1 MVLTGSANGGVL
13 YTDAAMTHMTHPES
27 RSATVGGITI
37 GEGRP
42 LALIAGPCVI
52 ESDDLMMRTAETL
65 VGVSRR
71 VGIPLIF
78 KSSYEKDNRS
88 TAEFYRG
95 PGLDAG
101 LKLLARIK
109 ESFGVPVTSD
119 VHRESD
125 MTAAA
130 QVLDLIQIPAYLCQ
144 QTSLLIAAGGT
155 GRPVNVKKGQFLAPH
170 NMGSAV
176 GKLRSVGCRDVLVTE
191 RGSSFGYNRLVND
204 FTAIPVMK
212 DLGCPVVYDATHSVR
227 LYGTPSKD
235 PRGGEPQFIPH
246 LARAGVA
253 AGCDALFM
261 ETHPDP
267 PAARCDAASQFP
279 LPRMEW
285 MLSQAV
291 RLAAIV
297 REQRAHGA

>member
-1 MVLTGSANGGVL
+1 MDDTAAAREANVSGIVIGQG
-13 YTDAAMTHMTHPES
+13 HPL
-27 RSATVGGITI
+27 V
-37 GEGRP
+37 
-42 LALIAGPCVI
+42 LIAGPCVI
-52 ESDDLMMRTAETL
+52 EADDLMMRTAETL
-65 VGVSRR
+65 TGLARR
-71 VGIPLIF
+71 LDIRLIF

-88 TAEFYRG
+88 SAEYYRG
-95 PGLDAG
+95 PGIEKG
-101 LKLLARIK
+101 LALLRRIK

-119 VHRESD
+119 VHRETD
-125 MTAAA
+125 MAAVSE
-130 QVLDLIQIPAYLCQ
+130 VLDLIQIPAYLCQ
-144 QTSLLIAAGGT
+144 QTSLVVAAGRS

-176 GKLRSVGCRDVLVTE
+176 GKLRSAGCRDILVTE

-204 FTAIPVMK
+204 FISIPVMK
-212 DLGCPVVYDATHSVR
+212 GLGVPVVYDATHSVR

-267 PAARCDAASQFP
+267 PSALCDAASQFP

-285 MLSQAV
+285 MLSQAK
-291 RLAAIV
+291 RIAEIV
-297 REQRAHGA
+297 READDRGARSR

>member
-1 MVLTGSANGGVL
+1 MTAQSHQRLARIGSI
-13 YTDAAMTHMTHPES
+13 
-27 RSATVGGITI
+27 TVG
-37 GEGRP
+37 EGHP
-42 LALIAGPCVI
+42 LVLIAGPCVI
-52 ESDDLMMRTAETL
+52 ETDELMLRTAETL
-65 VGVSRR
+65 VGIARR
-71 VGIPLIF
+71 LDIPFVF

-95 PGLDAG
+95 PGLDKG
-101 LKLLARIK
+101 LGILRRIK
-109 ESFGVPVTSD
+109 ETFGVPVTSD
-119 VHRESD
+119 VHREGD
-125 MTAAA
+125 MKAAA
-130 QVLDLIQIPAYLCQ
+130 EVLDVIQIPAYLCQ
-144 QTSLLIAAGGT
+144 QTSLLLAAGAT

-176 GKLRSVGCRDVLVTE
+176 GKLRASGCTEILLTE

-204 FTAIPVMK
+204 FISIPVMK

-235 PRGGEPQFIPH
+235 PKGGEPQFIPN

-267 PAARCDAASQFP
+267 PSALCDAASQFP

-285 MLSQAV
+285 MLQHAR
-291 RLAAIV
+291 RLAEIV
-297 REQRAHGA
+297 READRASPGRA

>member
-1 MVLTGSANGGVL
+1 MRRASVAGIVL
-13 YTDAAMTHMTHPES
+13 
-27 RSATVGGITI
+27 

-52 ESDDLMMRTAETL
+52 EADDLMMRTAETL
-65 VGVSRR
+65 AGLARR
-71 VGIPLIF
+71 LEIPFIF

-95 PGLDAG
+95 PGLDKG
-101 LKLLARIK
+101 LRLLRRIK
-109 ESFGVPVTSD
+109 ETFGVPVTSD
-119 VHRESD
+119 VHRIED
-125 MTAAA
+125 VRAAA
-130 QVLDLIQIPAYLCQ
+130 EVLDLIQIPAYLCQ
-144 QTSLLIAAGGT
+144 QTSLLLAAGAA

-170 NMGSAV
+170 NMGSAI
-176 GKLRSVGCRDVLVTE
+176 GKLRSAGCRDILVTE

-204 FTAIPVMK
+204 FIAIPVMK

-227 LYGTPSKD
+227 LYGTPSRD

-253 AGCDALFM
+253 AGCDVLFM

-267 PAARCDAASQFP
+267 PSALCDAASQFP

-285 MLSQAV
+285 MLSQAR
-291 RLAAIV
+291 RLSEIV
-297 REQRAHGA
+297 REAESGATGA

>member
-1 MVLTGSANGGVL
+1 
-13 YTDAAMTHMTHPES
+13 MTTPAPS
-27 RSATVGGITI
+27 LPRRAIISGITI
-37 GEGRP
+37 GEGQP

-52 ESDDLMMRTAETL
+52 ENDDLMMRTAETL
-65 VGVSRR
+65 VGITRR

-88 TAEFYRG
+88 SAEFYRG
-95 PGLDAG
+95 PGIDKG
-101 LKLLARIK
+101 LGLLRRVK
-109 ESFGVPVTSD
+109 ETFGVPVISD
-119 VHRESD
+119 IHRETD
-125 MTAAA
+125 ITAAA
-130 QVLDLIQIPAYLCQ
+130 EVLDVLQIPAYLCQ
-144 QTSLLIAAGGT
+144 QTSLLLAAGRS

-170 NMGSAV
+170 NMASAV
-176 GKLRSVGCRDVLVTE
+176 SKLRSVGCKDILVTE

-204 FTAIPVMK
+204 FISIPIMK
-212 DLGCPVVYDATHSVR
+212 DLGVPVIYDATHSVR

-267 PAARCDAASQFP
+267 ASALCDAASQFP
-279 LPRMEW
+279 LGRMEW
-285 MLSQAV
+285 MLSHAI
-291 RLAAIV
+291 RLAQIV
-297 REQRAHGA
+297 REAESSR

>member
-1 MVLTGSANGGVL
+1 MANTTNPPSA
-13 YTDAAMTHMTHPES
+13 
-27 RSATVGGITI
+27 RRATVAGIAI
-37 GEGRP
+37 GEGQP

-52 ESDDLMMRTAETL
+52 EKDDLMMRTAETL
-65 VGVSRR
+65 AGLTKRL
-71 VGIPLIF
+71 GIPFIF

-95 PGLDAG
+95 PGIDKG
-101 LKLLARIK
+101 LALLRRVK
-109 ESFGVPVTSD
+109 ETFGLPVTSD
-119 VHRESD
+119 VHREGD
-125 MTAAA
+125 MKAAA
-130 QVLDLIQIPAYLCQ
+130 EVLDVIQIPAYLCQ
-144 QTSLLIAAGGT
+144 QTSLLLAAGAT

-176 GKLRSVGCRDVLVTE
+176 SKLRSAGCTDILLTE

-204 FTAIPVMK
+204 FISIPVMK

-235 PRGGEPQFIPH
+235 PKGGEPQFIPH

-261 ETHPDP
+261 ETHPK
-267 PAARCDAASQFP
+267 PAEALCDAASQFP
-279 LPRMEW
+279 LDRMEW
-285 MLSQAV
+285 MMGQAR
-291 RLAAIV
+291 RLAEIV
-297 REQRAHGA
+297 REREAARA

>member
-1 MVLTGSANGGVL
+1 MAHSGG
-13 YTDAAMTHMTHPES
+13 AARQAVVS
-27 RSATVGGITI
+27 GIAI

-42 LALIAGPCVI
+42 LVLIAGPCVI
-52 ESDDLMMRTAETL
+52 EADDLMMRTAETL
-65 VGVSRR
+65 TGLTRKLN
-71 VGIPLIF
+71 IPYIF

-88 TAEFYRG
+88 TSEFYRG
-95 PGLDAG
+95 PGMDKG

-109 ESFGVPVTSD
+109 SEFGVPVTSD
-119 VHRESD
+119 VHREAD
-125 MTAAA
+125 MKPAAE
-130 QVLDLIQIPAYLCQ
+130 VLDLIQIPAYLCQ
-144 QTSLLIAAGGT
+144 QTSLVMAAGRT

-176 GKLRSVGCRDVLVTE
+176 SKLRDAGCANILVTE

-204 FTAIPVMK
+204 FIAIPVMK
-212 DLGCPVVYDATHSVR
+212 ELGVPVVYDATHSVR

-235 PRGGEPQFIPH
+235 PKGGEPQFIPN

-253 AGCDALFM
+253 AGADALFM

-267 PAARCDAASQFP
+267 PSALCDAASQFP

-285 MLSQAV
+285 MLSHA
-291 RLAAIV
+291 RKLAEIV
-297 REQRAHGA
+297 REAEATR

>member
-1 MVLTGSANGGVL
+1 MVTSSPPLRRAVVAGLTL
-13 YTDAAMTHMTHPES
+13 
-27 RSATVGGITI
+27 
-37 GEGRP
+37 GEGQP

-52 ESDDLMMRTAETL
+52 EAEELMMRTAETL
-65 VGVSRR
+65 AGIAGRLD
-71 VGIPLIF
+71 IPLIF

-88 TAEFYRG
+88 SAEFYRG
-95 PGLDAG
+95 PGLDKG
-101 LKLLARIK
+101 LKLLRRVK

-125 MTAAA
+125 IPAAA
-130 QVLDLIQIPAYLCQ
+130 EVLDLLQIPAYLCQ
-144 QTSLLIAAGGT
+144 QTSLLLAAGRS

-176 GKLRSVGCRDVLVTE
+176 GKLRSAGCSDILLTE

-204 FTAIPVMK
+204 FISIPIMK
-212 DLGCPVVYDATHSVR
+212 EQGCPVVYDATHSVR
-227 LYGTPSKD
+227 LYGTPSRD

-267 PAARCDAASQFP
+267 ASALCDAASQFP
-279 LPRMEW
+279 LQRMEW
-285 MLSQAV
+285 ILSQAR
-291 RLAAIV
+291 RLSEIV
-297 REQRAHGA
+297 REPAPGGPRPPS

>member
-1 MVLTGSANGGVL
+1 V
-13 YTDAAMTHMTHPES
+13 
-27 RSATVGGITI
+27 ATVSSLSI
-37 GEGRP
+37 GEAQP

-52 ESDDLMMRTAETL
+52 ENDDLMMRTAETL
-65 VGVSRR
+65 VTITRKL
-71 VGIPLIF
+71 GIPFIF

-95 PGLDAG
+95 PGLEKG
-101 LKLLARIK
+101 LALLRRVK

-119 VHRESD
+119 VHREGD
-125 MTAAA
+125 LGAAA
-130 QVLDLIQIPAYLCQ
+130 EVLDLLQIPAYLCQ
-144 QTSLLIAAGGT
+144 QTSLVMAAGKT
-155 GRPVNVKKGQFLAPH
+155 GRPVNVKKGQFIAPH
-170 NMGSAV
+170 NMASAV
-176 GKLRSVGCRDVLVTE
+176 GKLRSAGCASILVTE

-212 DLGCPVVYDATHSVR
+212 DLGVPVVYDATHSVR

-235 PRGGEPQFIPH
+235 PRGGEPQFIPT

-267 PAARCDAASQFP
+267 AAALCDAASQFP
-279 LPRMEW
+279 LARMEW
-285 MLSQAV
+285 MLAHA
-291 RLAAIV
+291 RALAMVV
-297 REQRAHGA
+297 READAAR

>member
-1 MVLTGSANGGVL
+1 MSAKQTPRV
-13 YTDAAMTHMTHPES
+13 
-27 RSATVGGITI
+27 ATVSSLSI
-37 GEGRP
+37 GEAQP

-52 ESDDLMMRTAETL
+52 ENDDLMMRTAETL
-65 VGVSRR
+65 VTITRKL
-71 VGIPLIF
+71 GIPFIF

-95 PGLDAG
+95 PGLEKG
-101 LKLLARIK
+101 LALLRRVK

-119 VHRESD
+119 VHREGD
-125 MTAAA
+125 LGAAA
-130 QVLDLIQIPAYLCQ
+130 EVLDLLQIPAYLCQ
-144 QTSLLIAAGGT
+144 QTSLVMAAGKT
-155 GRPVNVKKGQFLAPH
+155 GRPVNVKKGQFIAPH
-170 NMGSAV
+170 NMASAV
-176 GKLRSVGCRDVLVTE
+176 GKLRSAGCASILVTE

-212 DLGCPVVYDATHSVR
+212 DLGVPVVYDATHSVR

-235 PRGGEPQFIPH
+235 PRGGEPQFIPT

-267 PAARCDAASQFP
+267 AAALCDAASQFP
-279 LPRMEW
+279 LARMEW
-285 MLSQAV
+285 MLAHA
-291 RLAAIV
+291 RALAMVV
-297 REQRAHGA
+297 READAAR

>member
-1 MVLTGSANGGVL
+1 MLNQNR
-13 YTDAAMTHMTHPES
+13 S
-27 RSATVGGITI
+27 RRATVAGLTI

-52 ESDDLMMRTAETL
+52 EADDLMMRTAETL
-65 VGVSRR
+65 AGIARR
-71 VGIPLIF
+71 LDLPFIF

-88 TAEFYRG
+88 TADFYRG
-95 PGLDAG
+95 PGLDEG
-101 LKLLARIK
+101 LRLLRRVK
-109 ESFGVPVTSD
+109 ETFGVPVTSD
-119 VHRESD
+119 VHREGD
-125 MTAAA
+125 LPAAA

-144 QTSLLIAAGGT
+144 QTSLLLAAGRT

-176 GKLRSVGCRDVLVTE
+176 GKLRSVGCHDILLTE

-204 FTAIPVMK
+204 FIAIPIMQE
-212 DLGCPVVYDATHSVR
+212 LGCPVVYDATHSVR

-235 PRGGEPQFIPH
+235 PRGGEPQFIPP

-279 LPRMEW
+279 LPRMERI
-285 MLSQAV
+285 LSQAR
-291 RLAAIV
+291 RLAEIA
-297 REQRAHGA
+297 READAGAAGS